1 MEENRNHQSERISK
15 LVEAINALPANL
27 PNVLCW
33 AIENYFTL
41 EEMAKKSEMTLE
53 DIRAAMET
61 ALADRHYAT
70 LILLY
75 ITKTIKEST
84 ENEEF

>member
-33 AIENYFTL
+33 AIENYSTL
-41 EEMAKKSEMTLE
+41 EEMAKKSE
-53 DIRAAMET
+53 DI
-61 ALADRHYAT
+61 LAKIEQGRYSVK
-70 LILLY
+70 ISVLLGLKKIY
-75 ITKTIKEST
+75 KVNTFD
-84 ENEEF
+84 EFFTGLHL